1 MADKR
6 VKISRVNLKGPA
18 GNSTTDKRVKITRL
32 NLHGSTDKRAKI
44 TRLKLDHPPLD
55 KRVVITELKLVGAS
69 SVAPPVYRDTPTGWQ
84 PVVVYMPN
92 GTNWEAIT

>member
-6 VKISRVNLKGPA
+6 VKISRIALKGPA
-18 GNSTTDKRVKITRL
+18 GNITTDKRVKITRIA
-32 NLHGSTDKRAKI
+32 LHGSQDKRVKI
-44 TRLKLDHPPLD
+44 TRIALDHVPFD
-55 KRVVITELKLVGAS
+55 KRVKITRIALVGPS